1 MIKVLKETPITV
13 EGKDYCLQ
21 LLHDDTLLVTD
32 ACDYCYYR
40 DWFDVA
46 GIGASCVEVHGCL
59 GLEPT
64 YFKLTDLL
72 TNPERL

>member
-21 LLHDDTLLVTD
+21 LLYDDSLWVSD

-40 DWFDVA
+40 DWFDVDGIVA
-46 GIGASCVEVHGCL
+46 GCVEVHGCL
-59 GLEPT
+59 GLQPT

-72 TNPERL
+72 P